1 MARTL
6 HAFFIASLAQVIEIE
21 VLGSAFGTEALVVI
35 TFDAVLDLTGCAFL
49 IIGHEHS
56 GFTFCADC

>member
-21 VLGSAFGTEALVVI
+21 VLGSTCLAGRRGLADV
-35 TFDAVLDLTGCAFL
+35 AVLDLAGCAFL
-49 IIGHEHS
+49 IIGHEHA

>member
-1 MARTL
+1 M
-6 HAFFIASLAQVIEIE
+6 
-21 VLGSAFGTEALVVI
+21 LGSAFGTEALVVI

-49 IIGHEHS
+49 IIGHEHA